1 MLLKDKDIL
10 ADTVYA
16 KDPKMRIRKEN
27 MRSAWGDV
35 FDYYLRG
42 ITTRYLRFSG
52 RATRLEFWGFILV
65 SSLVFL
71 LIYPLGLWA
80 DIPNLAY
87 YYALATLLPT
97 VAVFARR
104 LHDLNK
110 SALLYLGI
118 WVACCLSA
126 LIIGYWSLILILAWT
141 GFMFYIL
148 FKESDTREGLY
159 GPALET
165 DEKYDV
171 DNMPILRKFRFLA
184 LSLLIINLGITAC
197 LFNDWR
203 TQAEFM
209 GTKDEIMTN
218 IEKECKKAQLT
229 DEQCEAAKA
238 AMIQTLKEWSGE
250 TVMPEDITKAINN
263 AINSVRAILGTGAP
277 NVAVTP
283 NQAGQK

>member
-1 MLLKDKDIL
+1 
-10 ADTVYA
+10 
-16 KDPKMRIRKEN
+16 
-27 MRSAWGDV
+27 
-35 FDYYLRG
+35 
-42 ITTRYLRFSG
+42 
-52 RATRLEFWGFILV
+52 
-65 SSLVFL
+65 
-71 LIYPLGLWA
+71 
-80 DIPNLAY
+80 
-87 YYALATLLPT
+87 
-97 VAVFARR
+97 
-104 LHDLNK
+104 
-110 SALLYLGI
+110 
-118 WVACCLSA
+118 
-126 LIIGYWSLILILAWT
+126 
-141 GFMFYIL
+141 MFYIL

-184 LSLLIINLGITAC
+184 LSLLVINFGITAC